1 VPKASLTG
9 IGLLTLFLQKLGK
22 APRHQRS
29 DSLKLLEEAFGELGR
44 IIPRTIVFVLRSSIV
59 ISSSSSISAVA
70 GGARIK

>member
-29 DSLKLLEEAFGELGR
+29 HSLKLLEEAFGELDR
-44 IIPRTIVFVLRSSIV
+44 IIP
-59 ISSSSSISAVA
+59 
-70 GGARIK
+70 